1 LRGDRA
7 VTTVVAPQPGLSISR
22 DGHTAVVQAGAALD
36 PNAMVRAADD
46 LKAPLRAIGT
56 AGVTVSLT
64 GAPGMWS
71 DFNEANKTAM
81 MKSEIISWPV
91 TLGILVLAFGSL
103 VAAGLPLMLTILGL
117 VTAAGSLYVGTQ
129 LMDISIWA
137 M

>member
-1 LRGDRA
+1 ASGSQSAQARDVIDRNFAGMGSYGLMVVVHSPTQTTDDPAFGTAIARVERKLRGDRA
-7 VTTVVAPQPGLSISR
+7 VTTVVAPRPGLSISR

-71 DFNEANKTAM
+71 D
-81 MKSEIISWPV
+81 
-91 TLGILVLAFGSL
+91 
-103 VAAGLPLMLTILGL
+103 
-117 VTAAGSLYVGTQ
+117 
-129 LMDISIWA
+129 
-137 M
+137 